1 MFLAVDKPSRI
12 TSFDVVAALKRIFPK
27 QKIWHSGTLDPLATG
42 LMLVAVGLD
51 TKNLTQLI
59 GLDKSY
65 ITTIDFSKDSDTR
78 DLEYRDILTEY
89 KMVNW
94 KLEIGPRSSAGGDWK
109 LLVPPTEKQLQAK
122 LDLLVPE
129 YELPLPAFSAKKVN
143 GKRFYTLA
151 REGKAKEEMRVM
163 KISKYKILSYG
174 FPLLKLEVHV
184 GSWTY
189 IRSIAHWL
197 GKEFG
202 LWWIVAELRRISI
215 GKYEIPKNLDQE
227 VVYHKK
233 EKAYPIKYTVMELIP

>member
-12 TSFDVVAALKRIFPK
+12 TSFDVVAALKRVFPK

-42 LMLVAVGLD
+42 LMLVAVGSD

-65 ITTIDFSKDSDTR
+65 ITTIDFSKDSDTW
-78 DLEYRDILTEY
+78 DLEYRDTLTEY
-89 KMVNW
+89 KMINW
-94 KLEIGPRSSAGGDWK
+94 KLEIWNWK
-109 LLVPPTEKQLQAK
+109 LVVPPTEKQLQVK

-143 GKRFYTLA
+143 GKRFYTFA
-151 REGKAKEEMRVM
+151 REGKGKEETRVM
-163 KISKYKILSYG
+163 KISEYKILSYE

-189 IRSIAHWL
+189 IRSIAHWI

-215 GKYEIPKNLDQE
+215 GKYEIPTNLDQE

-233 EKAYPIKYTVMELIP
+233 EKEYPIHFTEIIVE